1 MSKPVI
7 RPALEFEWPK
17 PMRPI
22 INGLSKGLHS
32 LAHAHQDDLL
42 GFSVAHGVGH
52 RYIGGAV
59 SEYGCVADGS
69 WCKVSYNGVSGWSYA
84 PYLTVSAE
92 DEAYVVTERPSTVE
106 MTTVTY
112 EDTGETLKDQRAG
125 ATAGVVIGSLAA
137 YAAGGPV
144 GGVIAGGILGG
155 AAGSAAVEP
164 TMETVTYIESNP
176 VETVYLDGEVAV
188 GAGVPQNVTL
198 YEIPSQPEYRYV
210 SINGETVL
218 VNPENNAIVRV
229 IR

>member
-1 MSKPVI
+1 MKPKF
-7 RPALEFEWPK
+7 AKLT
-17 PMRPI
+17 M
-22 INGLSKGLHS
+22 LSS
-32 LAHAHQDDLL
+32 LALVAVMPIAASALDTSAVTDLNIRS
-42 GFSVAHGVGH
+42 GPANNYTVVGVIPSGES
-52 RYIGGAV
+52 ATL
-59 SEYGCVADGS
+59 EGCVADGS
-69 WCKVSYNGVSGWSYA
+69 WCKVSYDGVSGWSYA

-92 DEAYVVTERPSTVE
+92 DEAYVVTERPATVDV
-106 MTTVTY
+106 TTVTY

-125 ATAGVVIGSLAA
+125 ATAGVVLGSLAA

-164 TMETVTYIESNP
+164 TMETVTYIQSNP

-218 VNPENNAIVRV
+218 VNPETNAIVRV

>member
-1 MSKPVI
+1 MKPKFAKSTILSSLVLVAVLPIAAAAMDTSAVTDLNIRSGPGNTYAVVGVI
-7 RPALEFEWPK
+7 PSGESAAL
-17 PMRPI
+17 
-22 INGLSKGLHS
+22 
-32 LAHAHQDDLL
+32 D
-42 GFSVAHGVGH
+42 
-52 RYIGGAV
+52 
-59 SEYGCVADGS
+59 GCVADGS
-69 WCKVSYNGVSGWSYA
+69 WCKVSHDGVEGWSYA
-84 PYLTVSAE
+84 PYLTVSA
-92 DEAYVVTERPSTVE
+92 DDQAYVVTERPATVDV
-106 MTTVTY
+106 TTITY
-112 EDTGETLKDQRAG
+112 EDTEETLKDQRTG

-164 TMETVTYIESNP
+164 TTETVTYIERNP